1 MNGKALVYGVKL
13 QEMDAADMLDVVHY
27 FFEEDILRFANSE
40 HAEAASRVRTS
51 IYENMYDTEYKY
63 EFVSSDKGAQNSGR
77 SYISDD
83 VDDPFDD
90 LTPMSTK
97 PKKLK
102 PYIPPTEFDPDSYNP
117 FGSTLDSPFN

>member
-1 MNGKALVYGVKL
+1 MDL
-13 QEMDAADMLDVVHY
+13 QEMDASTMLDVIHY
-27 FFEEDILRFANSE
+27 FFEEDIIRFSTSE

-63 EFVSSDKGAQNSGR
+63 KFESSSNKSSTGGR

-83 VDDPFDD
+83 IDDPLNDIA
-90 LTPMSTK
+90 PMNTK

-102 PYIPPTEFDPDSYNP
+102 PYIPPTEFDPDSFAP
-117 FGSTLDSPFN
+117 FGSVLDSPFN